1 MKIITSENPLSTTA
15 NTTPNKPQPVLET
28 RDAIAIILGLIIGS
42 GIFKLP
48 QLVAMNSAN
57 EWMFYFVWVA
67 GGVISLIGALCY
79 AELATAYPSAGGDY
93 HFLHRA
99 FGRSIGFLFAWARLT
114 VVTSGSVA
122 ILAFVFGDYASNLLD
137 LGPQSSAIYA
147 VLAVVVFTAINL
159 SGIRGTKGT
168 QNFLTVIEVGG
179 VVAVIITGLLLFSGV
194 GTAPAPISAPDNTN
208 LWAGMPLAILFVLFT
223 FGGWNDAAYI
233 SAELKE
239 RRAMVRALV
248 WSIVAVTVLYILVNF
263 AYVKALGLG
272 GVAKS
277 GTPAADVLRAL
288 FGEGGAKFISAIVA
302 ISALTSINATII
314 VGARSNYAL
323 GSDWRIFRWLGQWD
337 GARDAPRNAL
347 ITQALVALG
356 LILGSAITGK
366 GFQTLVEYTMPV
378 FWFFVLLVGVGVF
391 VLRAKD
397 PETPRPFK
405 VPLYPITPILFI
417 LTCAYLLWSSLNYV
431 KGGAWF
437 GVGVIVVG
445 ALVMLVGRRLEDGD
459 PGRAR

>member
-1 MKIITSENPLSTTA
+1 MSTTSNTTA
-15 NTTPNKPQPVLET
+15 NKPQAVLET
-28 RDAIAIILGLIIGS
+28 RDAIGIIVGLIIGS

-67 GGVISLIGALCY
+67 GGVISLVGALCY
-79 AELATAYPSAGGDY
+79 AELATAYPSVGGDY
-93 HFLHRA
+93 HFLRRS

-122 ILAFVFGDYASNLLD
+122 ILAFVFGDYASNLLN
-137 LGPQSSAIYA
+137 LGSQSSAIYA
-147 VLAVVVFTAINL
+147 VLAVIVFTAINL

-168 QNFLTVIEVGG
+168 QNILTIIEVGG
-179 VVAVIITGLLLFSGV
+179 VVAVIVTGILLFAGA
-194 GTAPAPISAPDNTN
+194 GTAPAPIHATDNPN

-239 RRAMVRALV
+239 RRAMVRALI
-248 WSIVAVTVLYILVNF
+248 WSIVAVTVLYLLVNI

-272 GVAKS
+272 GIAKS

-288 FGEGGAKFISAIVA
+288 LGEGGALFISAIIA

-337 GARDAPRNAL
+337 SASDAPRNAL

-356 LILGSAITGK
+356 LILGSVITGK

-378 FWFFVLLVGVGVF
+378 FWFFVMLVGVGVF
-391 VLRAKD
+391 VLRAKEPD
-397 PETPRPFK
+397 VPRPFK

-437 GVGVIVVG
+437 GVGVIAVG
-445 ALVMLVGRRLEDGD
+445 ALVMLIGRRLEDGD
-459 PGRAR
+459 ANRAS